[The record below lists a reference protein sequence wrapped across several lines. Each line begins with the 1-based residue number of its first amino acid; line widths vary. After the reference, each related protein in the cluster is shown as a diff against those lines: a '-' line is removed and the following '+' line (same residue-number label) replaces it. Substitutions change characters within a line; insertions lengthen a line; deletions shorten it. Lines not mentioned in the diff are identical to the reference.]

1 VYRLV
6 YFVLGAAM
14 LAEFFSTPGV
24 HGGPN
29 FGVLPSPL
37 RFLPE
42 AMTGIVAVYVLFA
55 GVRKQFHRIP
65 VKYWFLFGALSLI
78 LVCGILANDEATG
91 PVLNGMRY
99 YLRAIPVFFLPAILE
114 MTDEQLRRVLRY
126 VTGLALL
133 QTPISM
139 YQRYVLESG
148 GHSSGDGVSGSL
160 MDSGAM
166 TLILICVIC
175 VLSAAMLRKRISKLT
190 YAALF
195 VMLLIPISIDETKVT
210 IFVFPPALLATFL
223 IAAPRGKKVRVIVTA
238 FLILFIGGSIFIPTY
253 NYFNR
258 LNTPKD
264 EQFTITDVITK
275 KGFIANYL
283 GNHATVGRGEV
294 GHVGR
299 INAVEVPLQY
309 LSKDPIKLAFGLGMG
324 NVSRSSI
331 GPAFIGKYFDT
342 FAPFAVGFDSGS
354 FLLETGLLGFLIV
367 LMIHWNIYRD
377 AVFVARHDPD
387 LIGDIA
393 IGWVGTS
400 VVVFVGIFYTGLHGN
415 AGVSYLYWF
424 FSGVVTARLAALH
437 RGQVRTRRAAMLPLQ
452 VAAADGIAQRMPH
465 GG

>member
-1 VYRLV
+1 MYRLV
-6 YFVLGAAM
+6 YFVLGAAV
-14 LAEFFSTPGV
+14 LAECFSTQGV

-42 AMTGIVAVYVLFA
+42 AMTGIVAAYVLFA
-55 GVRKQFHRIP
+55 GVRKQFHRVP
-65 VKYWFLFGALSLI
+65 VKYWLLFGALSLI

-99 YLRAIPVFFLPAILE
+99 YLRAIPVFFLPAVLE
-114 MTDEQLRRVLRY
+114 MTEEQLRRVIRY

-148 GHSSGDGVSGSL
+148 GHSSGDGVSGTL

-175 VLSAAMLRKRISKLT
+175 VLSAAMLHKRISKLT

-195 VMLLIPISIDETKVT
+195 VLLLIPISIDETKVT

-223 IAAPRGKKVRVIVTA
+223 MAAPRGKKIRVIVTA
-238 FLILFIGGSIFIPTY
+238 FLFLFIGGAIFIPTY

-258 LNTPKD
+258 LNVSKD
-264 EQFTITDVITK
+264 EQFTVMDVLTK
-275 KGFIANYL
+275 KGFLATYL
-283 GNHATVGRGEV
+283 GNHATVGSGEI

-299 INAVEVPLQY
+299 INAVEVPLQH
-309 LSKDPIKLAFGLGMG
+309 LSKDPVKFAFGLGMG

-342 FAPFAVGFDSGS
+342 FAPFAVGFDSGA
-354 FLLETGLLGFLIV
+354 FLLETGVLGFLII
-367 LMIHWNIYRD
+367 LMLHWNIYRD
-377 AVFVARHDPD
+377 AVFVARRDPD
-387 LIGDIA
+387 LVGDIA
-393 IGWVGTS
+393 VGWVGTS

-424 FSGVVTARLAALH
+424 FSGVITAKVAVLQRREVRSPRAAAL
-437 RGQVRTRRAAMLPLQ
+437 PLR
-452 VAAADGIAQRMPH
+452 VAAAEGIAPRLPH

>member
-1 VYRLV
+1 MPDACRCRCSRWRRMTARRCCGSSLAIVLTRSPEGCSKGDASCCSCWTATPILGPWAAHSPHRRQPESHPVYRLV

-166 TLILICVIC
+166 TLIL
-175 VLSAAMLRKRISKLT
+175 
-190 YAALF
+190 
-195 VMLLIPISIDETKVT
+195 
-210 IFVFPPALLATFL
+210 
-223 IAAPRGKKVRVIVTA
+223 
-238 FLILFIGGSIFIPTY
+238 
-253 NYFNR
+253 
-258 LNTPKD
+258 
-264 EQFTITDVITK
+264 
-275 KGFIANYL
+275 
-283 GNHATVGRGEV
+283 
-294 GHVGR
+294 
-299 INAVEVPLQY
+299 
-309 LSKDPIKLAFGLGMG
+309 
-324 NVSRSSI
+324 
-331 GPAFIGKYFDT
+331 
-342 FAPFAVGFDSGS
+342 
-354 FLLETGLLGFLIV
+354 
-367 LMIHWNIYRD
+367 
-377 AVFVARHDPD
+377 
-387 LIGDIA
+387 
-393 IGWVGTS
+393 
-400 VVVFVGIFYTGLHGN
+400 
-415 AGVSYLYWF
+415 
-424 FSGVVTARLAALH
+424 
-437 RGQVRTRRAAMLPLQ
+437 
-452 VAAADGIAQRMPH
+452 
-465 GG
+465 